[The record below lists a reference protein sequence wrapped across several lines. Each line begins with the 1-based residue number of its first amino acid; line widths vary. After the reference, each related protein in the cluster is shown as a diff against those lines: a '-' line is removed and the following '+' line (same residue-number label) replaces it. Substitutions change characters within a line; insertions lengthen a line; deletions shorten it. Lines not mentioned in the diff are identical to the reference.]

1 MLKKAGLSNKEIE
14 KYKKEE
20 IIRNFETSLS
30 ESKYKCMDINEL
42 FNTLSD
48 IAEHPC
54 KELILRNISNKNLNK
69 NQVKKLYRIILEL
82 DNTTKNVKY
91 NIKTKID
98 RVISRLVWS
107 LNLELAREWGI
118 KNLIHSRKLRR
129 TKSFKLLKKIG
140 IGKDNYDEVIKI
152 FNKKREQKYLELLVR
167 DDEAVKHLDTF
178 YLLNNIK
185 EEYWRARVIEV
196 LISER
201 DFKKIK
207 EIYLDFSWEF
217 IYASGRAKEPECL
230 DYIRK
235 IIKMIKDYNNINNLK
250 ILGISAWTFGELRSK
265 KDIQY
270 LKKIFD
276 NKVKRNVG

>member
-1 MLKKAGLSNKEIE
+1 MLKKAGLSNEEIE

-20 IIRNFETSLS
+20 IIRNFETGLN

-48 IAEHPC
+48 IAEHPY

-69 NQVKKLYRIILEL
+69 KKVKKLYRIILEL

-140 IGKDNYDEVIKI
+140 IGNDNYGEVLKI

-167 DDEAVKHLDTF
+167 DAEAVKNLDTL

-207 EIYLDFSWEF
+207 EVYLDFSWEF

-230 DYIRK
+230 DYIRNIVKK
-235 IIKMIKDYNNINNLK
+235 INDYNNINNLK